1 MNAQSLLLGLA
12 LLSGASAAVAAPSPG
27 AVCQPRI
34 EKAWIRAAPPG
45 AMMLAGY
52 ATVRNPCARDITIVD
67 VAAADFA
74 GAMIHETL
82 VENGVS
88 KMRHADRLP
97 VPARGVLAFAPGG
110 RHLMLM
116 QPRRPLKAGDR
127 SVLTLVLADGRRLS
141 AGFAVRRDAP

>member
-1 MNAQSLLLGLA
+1 MNAPSLLLGLA
-12 LLSGASAAVAAPSPG
+12 LIASASAAVAAPPPG
-27 AVCQPRI
+27 AACQPLV

-52 ATVRNPCARDITIVD
+52 ATVRNPCPRAIAIVD
-67 VAAADFA
+67 VAAVDFA
-74 GAMIHETL
+74 SAMIHETL

-97 VPARGVLAFAPGG
+97 VPARGALAFAPGG

-116 QPRRPLKAGDR
+116 QPRRPLKAGER
-127 SVLTLVLADGRRLS
+127 TVLTLLLADGRRLS
-141 AGFAVRRDAP
+141 AEFTVRRDAP